1 MMKKISLATIL
12 VLSTVSIVASANY
25 GSNNDTMRPGYCNG
39 TQGTQ
44 AGNCTGPRMMD
55 GHHRGGMRAGG
66 FMNSNQPVA
75 NISQQDTWK
84 DDQYIVL
91 QGKIVE
97 QVGKDDYRIKDASG
111 EMVVEIERGAW
122 SGQDVSPNDE
132 VKLYGEVDKSWNK
145 TEVEIHRVEK
155 VQ

>member
-1 MMKKISLATIL
+1 MKKISLATIL
-12 VLSTVSIVASANY
+12 VLSTVSITVTA
-25 GSNNDTMRPGYCNG
+25 
-39 TQGTQ
+39 
-44 AGNCTGPRMMD
+44 
-55 GHHRGGMRAGG
+55 AGG
-66 FMNSNQPVA
+66 FQNGNSDRSRHEMMRSGGFINANQPVTTIA
-75 NISQQDTWK
+75 QENTWK

-122 SGQDVSPNDE
+122 RGQDVSPNDE

-155 VQ
+155 VR